1 MLLAPIGGE
10 SGWLFALKHIPND
23 VWREESQINHLLHA
37 TLGCLFGSRNLTKCF
52 ARRDLFKPVIRLCDV
67 PDQLIVLSRWKVRE
81 DEFGLN
87 TALSDLEHAGDAEGF
102 FVQCIWI
109 NGEQLAKSGDTTI
122 SEAPL
127 STVSTI
133 LSHSGRSATALI
145 AFLAHRPHSELENTS
160 FPTLTKVPESQSSHP
175 WIPAE
180 EPITC
185 AMTALPKGN

>member
-37 TLGCLFGSRNLTKCF
+37 TLGCLFGCRNLTKGF

-109 NGEQLAKSGDTTI
+109 NGEHLGNF
-122 SEAPL
+122 
-127 STVSTI
+127 
-133 LSHSGRSATALI
+133 RS
-145 AFLAHRPHSELENTS
+145 
-160 FPTLTKVPESQSSHP
+160 V
-175 WIPAE
+175 
-180 EPITC
+180 
-185 AMTALPKGN
+185 